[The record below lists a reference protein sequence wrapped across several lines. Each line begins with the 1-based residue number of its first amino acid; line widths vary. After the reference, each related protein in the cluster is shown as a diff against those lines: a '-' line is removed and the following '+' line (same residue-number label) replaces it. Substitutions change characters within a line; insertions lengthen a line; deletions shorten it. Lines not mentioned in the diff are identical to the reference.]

1 MPKVSVVI
9 PVYNAS
15 DYLEESLDCIL
26 NQTLSDI
33 EVICM
38 DDGSEDNSLDM
49 LNEIA
54 ERDER
59 VKVLSQTNQGG
70 GAARNNALKY
80 TSGEYLYFMDADDKV
95 ELNAFEELYGICQD
109 NSLDFAI
116 FKAVNYAEDTGEYF
130 ETPYYNMDKI
140 RNFAGDK
147 VFGFDD
153 LGNLIFNISVTPWC
167 KFYNRKFVMKSGAQF
182 LEGSIFHD
190 NHFFWEVLF
199 NAERMYFVDK
209 QYYTRRRHSASSTGA
224 GDLRYINII
233 NVVNNI
239 IKLFIKYDKLDE
251 FKEILYNRKVSWIHQ
266 RYLEIRDEFK
276 LDFYNE
282 MKKDFSGIEDETFKS
297 CLDAKNRFIFE
308 SVIESKTKKE
318 FDLRC
323 RNYQLT
329 RENISLKRRK
339 ELPNFV
345 KYRIKKIL
353 K

>member
-15 DYLEESLDCIL
+15 DYLKESLDCIL
-26 NQTLSDI
+26 NQTLNDI
-33 EVICM
+33 EVICV
-38 DDGSEDNSLDM
+38 DDGSEDNSLDI
-49 LNEIA
+49 LNDIA
-54 ERDER
+54 QKDKR
-59 VKVLSQTNQGG
+59 VNVFSQTNQGG
-70 GAARNNALKY
+70 GAARNNALKHA
-80 TSGEYLYFMDADDKV
+80 SGEYLYFMDADDKV
-95 ELNAFEELYGICQD
+95 DLNAFEELYEISQR
-109 NSLDFAI
+109 NNLDFAI
-116 FKAVNYAEDTGEYF
+116 FKAINYAEDTGECF
-130 ETPYYNMDKI
+130 ETAYYNMDRI
-140 RNFAGDK
+140 RDFAGDK

-153 LGNLIFNISVTPWC
+153 LGDLIFNISVTPWC
-167 KFYNRKFVMKSGAQF
+167 KFYNRQFVMKSGARF

-190 NHFFWEVLF
+190 NQFFWEVLF

-224 GDLRYINII
+224 GDIRYINII

-239 IKLFIKYDKLDE
+239 IQLFKKYAKLDE
-251 FKEILYNRKVSWIHQ
+251 FKEILYNKKVFWIHT

-276 LDFYNE
+276 GEFYDKMKDDFIN
-282 MKKDFSGIEDETFKS
+282 IEDESFEG
-297 CLDAKNRFIFE
+297 CLDGENRYIFE
-308 SVIESKTKKE
+308 SVINSKTRKE
-318 FDLRC
+318 FDLLY

-329 RENISLKRRK
+329 QENIRLKKQK